1 MVSTRRSS
9 QGRPLRVAFCHPD
22 LGLGGAERLIVDAAV
37 ELAGHGHTV
46 DVFTAFHDPQRCFQ
60 ETVSGPF
67 SVTVA
72 GGWFPRH
79 ILGRAHALCAYIRC
93 TLVAMYIAWRS
104 WRCGT
109 QYDVVLVDQ
118 VSAVNWLL
126 RAFTSARILFYC
138 HFPDLLLAVRR
149 SRLHAAY
156 RAPLDW
162 VEQAS
167 TGAAHLI
174 LVNSSFT
181 QGVFAQTFRRLHA
194 QGIRP
199 RVLYPAVAIP
209 AASDLEDAA
218 AGWRQGLPPATAQF
232 VAAGPTF
239 LSINRFERKKG
250 IGLAI
255 EALQQLKQLGTAY
268 TGCRL
273 VVAGGYDPRL
283 PENVEHL
290 RELEALADRLG
301 VAQQVRFLPS
311 FSDRQR
317 AWLLAACVG
326 VLYTPQQEHF
336 GIVPL
341 EAMAAARPVVAC
353 ASGGPLESVLNGRTG
368 FLCQPTA
375 AEWADAMAALLADG
389 AAARLGAAAR
399 QHVQAKFS
407 REAFGKQLN
416 DCVVDLAAQPKAH
429 QLEERHRGQQRQRTA
444 RR

>member
-1 MVSTRRSS
+1 MAHANVCKLGSS
-9 QGRPLRVAFCHPD
+9 QQ
-22 LGLGGAERLIVDAAV
+22 
-37 ELAGHGHTV
+37 V

-181 QGVFAQTFRRLHA
+181 QGGLRGGVGEAAAGAAEGRLCRRAVKCPASFVLHSMSHPPGIPNSAAKCISTRLALLAAPAGVFAQTFRRLHA

-239 LSINRFERKKG
+239 LSINRFERKKVCVCVCRFC
-250 IGLAI
+250 GLSA
-255 EALQQLKQLGTAY
+255 
-268 TGCRL
+268 
-273 VVAGGYDPRL
+273 
-283 PENVEHL
+283 
-290 RELEALADRLG
+290 
-301 VAQQVRFLPS
+301 
-311 FSDRQR
+311 
-317 AWLLAACVG
+317 
-326 VLYTPQQEHF
+326 
-336 GIVPL
+336 
-341 EAMAAARPVVAC
+341 
-353 ASGGPLESVLNGRTG
+353 
-368 FLCQPTA
+368 
-375 AEWADAMAALLADG
+375 
-389 AAARLGAAAR
+389 
-399 QHVQAKFS
+399 
-407 REAFGKQLN
+407 
-416 DCVVDLAAQPKAH
+416 
-429 QLEERHRGQQRQRTA
+429 
-444 RR
+444 